1 MNFSI
6 AVVSKNRAYTKA
18 YRRVMV
24 DIQPLIEALENA
36 DMKCPI
42 GDSILIMASDKGVLK
57 PYELVEIPNKEA
69 LFQYAVGI
77 KEYISDDEL
86 KNDLF
91 LILRGVV
98 KKVPFAIPDHEQY
111 ENIFREWESKFI
123 LL

>member
-36 DMKCPI
+36 EMKCPI
-42 GDSILIMASDKGVLK
+42 GDSILIMASDEGDIK
-57 PYELVEIPNKEA
+57 PYELVEIPNKDA

-86 KNDLF
+86 KKDLF
-91 LILRGVV
+91 LILRLIVE
-98 KKVPFAIPDHEQY
+98 KVPFATPDHEQY
-111 ENIFREWESKFI
+111 ENIFRGWESKF
-123 LL
+123 LFS